1 MALREAADALRFIQE
16 DLVER
21 LSALGRAINSLHERG
36 KGRGLRSGGTRAT
49 RSAPETIDS
58 RANILK
64 PLAVQSH
71 LIARGAAVDLELVK
85 MKVCMVGEAAVGKT
99 SLVRRFVLDIFN
111 EAYAATL
118 GARVTKR
125 ELHFQGLEV
134 PKHVRV
140 DMTLWD
146 IMGERF
152 VRDELRE
159 SYLLGAQAVIAVADI
174 ARPST
179 MDALETWID
188 WVRNAVG
195 DVPVVYAVNKID
207 LLPELMKRPNDEEIE
222 QLFGMKDVFW
232 FYTSAKAGQGVEEVF
247 TAVARQ
253 VLAEVLDYQLQPMPK
268 GARPSSNTMDVA
280 RGAMGT

>member
-1 MALREAADALRFIQE
+1 
-16 DLVER
+16 
-21 LSALGRAINSLHERG
+21 
-36 KGRGLRSGGTRAT
+36 
-49 RSAPETIDS
+49 
-58 RANILK
+58 
-64 PLAVQSH
+64 
-71 LIARGAAVDLELVK
+71 VDLELVK

-125 ELHFQGLEV
+125 ELHFQGLEI

-159 SYLLGAQAVIAVADI
+159 SYLLGAQAVIAVADV

-179 MDALETWID
+179 LDALETWID

-222 QLFGMKDVFW
+222 QTFGMKDVMW
-232 FYTSAKAGQGVEEVF
+232 FYTSAKTGQGVEGVF
-247 TAVARQ
+247 TAVAKQ
-253 VLAEVLDYQLQPMPK
+253 VLAEVLDYQIEPIPK
-268 GARPSSNTMDVA
+268 GARPSPDTVDVP
-280 RGAMGT
+280 RGSMGI

>member
-1 MALREAADALRFIQE
+1 M
-16 DLVER
+16 
-21 LSALGRAINSLHERG
+21 
-36 KGRGLRSGGTRAT
+36 
-49 RSAPETIDS
+49 
-58 RANILK
+58 
-64 PLAVQSH
+64 
-71 LIARGAAVDLELVK
+71 DLELVK

-125 ELHFQGLEV
+125 ELHFQGVEMD
-134 PKHVRV
+134 KHVRV

-179 MDALETWID
+179 LDALEVWVD

-195 DVPVVYAVNKID
+195 EVPVVYAVNKID
-207 LLPELMKRPNDEEIE
+207 LLPELMKKPNDEEIE
-222 QLFGMKDVFW
+222 RLFGMKDVSW
-232 FYTSAKAGQGVEEVF
+232 FFTSAKSGQGVENVF
-247 TAVARQ
+247 TAVAKQ
-253 VLAEVLDYQLQPMPK
+253 VLAEVLDYQVNAIANS
-268 GARPSSNTMDVA
+268 ARLTPNQFDLT
-280 RGAMGT
+280 RGPLGP

>member
-1 MALREAADALRFIQE
+1 
-16 DLVER
+16 
-21 LSALGRAINSLHERG
+21 
-36 KGRGLRSGGTRAT
+36 
-49 RSAPETIDS
+49 
-58 RANILK
+58 
-64 PLAVQSH
+64 
-71 LIARGAAVDLELVK
+71 

-99 SLVRRFVLDIFN
+99 SLVRRFVLDLFN

-125 ELHFQGLEV
+125 ELHFQGVEMEK
-134 PKHVRV
+134 PVRV

-195 DVPVVYAVNKID
+195 EVPVVYAVNKID
-207 LLPELMKRPNDEEIE
+207 LLPELMRKPNDEEIE
-222 QLFGMKDVFW
+222 QLFGMRDVFW
-232 FYTSAKAGQGVEEVF
+232 FYTSAKTGQGVEPVF
-247 TAVARQ
+247 TAVAKQ
-253 VLAEVLDYQLQPMPK
+253 VLAEVLDYQISPIPK
-268 GARPSSNTMDVA
+268 GARPSPDSGGLV
-280 RGAMGT
+280 RGAMGP

>member
-1 MALREAADALRFIQE
+1 M
-16 DLVER
+16 
-21 LSALGRAINSLHERG
+21 
-36 KGRGLRSGGTRAT
+36 
-49 RSAPETIDS
+49 
-58 RANILK
+58 
-64 PLAVQSH
+64 
-71 LIARGAAVDLELVK
+71 DLELVK

-125 ELHFQGLEV
+125 ELHFQGLELD
-134 PKHVRV
+134 KHVRV

-159 SYLLGAQAVIAVADI
+159 SYLLGAQAVIAVADV

-179 MDALETWID
+179 LDALEVWVD

-195 DVPVVYAVNKID
+195 EVPVVYAVNKID
-207 LLPELMKRPNDEEIE
+207 LLAELMRRPNDEEIE
-222 QLFGMKDVFW
+222 RLFGMKDVSW
-232 FYTSAKAGQGVEEVF
+232 FFTSSRSKRPPRVGLRWDGPDLRMLPRLSIVSGGF
-247 TAVARQ
+247 GGRDHGPYSSPRSRSR
-253 VLAEVLDYQLQPMPK
+253 LM
-268 GARPSSNTMDVA
+268 ARPNALIRSTRSSWMRRSASAASRRATRKSPDPSRA
-280 RGAMGT
+280 ASPSR

>member
-1 MALREAADALRFIQE
+1 MGSQ
-16 DLVER
+16 
-21 LSALGRAINSLHERG
+21 RG
-36 KGRGLRSGGTRAT
+36 G
-49 RSAPETIDS
+49 P
-58 RANILK
+58 
-64 PLAVQSH
+64 
-71 LIARGAAVDLELVK
+71 VDLELVK

-134 PKHVRV
+134 DKHVRV

-179 MDALETWID
+179 LDALSVWVD

-207 LLPELMKRPNDEEIE
+207 LLPELMKRPNDAEIE
-222 QLFGMKDVFW
+222 TLFGMKDVFW
-232 FYTSAKAGQGVEEVF
+232 FYTSAKSGQGVEDVF
-247 TAVARQ
+247 TAVAKQ
-253 VLAEVLDYQLQPMPK
+253 VLAEVLDYQIQRIPK
-268 GARPSSNTMDVA
+268 GIQTNPDVPDLP
-280 RGAMGT
+280 RGSMGT

>member
-1 MALREAADALRFIQE
+1 
-16 DLVER
+16 
-21 LSALGRAINSLHERG
+21 
-36 KGRGLRSGGTRAT
+36 
-49 RSAPETIDS
+49 
-58 RANILK
+58 
-64 PLAVQSH
+64 
-71 LIARGAAVDLELVK
+71 

-134 PKHVRV
+134 DKHVRV

-179 MDALETWID
+179 LDAVETWIE

-195 DVPVVYAVNKID
+195 EGPVVHAVNKID
-207 LLPELMKRPNDEEIE
+207 LLPELMKRPNNEEIE
-222 QLFGMKDVFW
+222 ALCGMKDVFW
-232 FYTSAKAGQGVEEVF
+232 SYTSAKTGAGVENVF
-247 TAVARQ
+247 TAVAKQ
-253 VLAEVLDYQLQPMPK
+253 VLAEVLDYQVEPLPR
-268 GARPSSNTMDVA
+268 GARPNATTLDLA
-280 RGAMGT
+280 RGPIGP

>member
-1 MALREAADALRFIQE
+1 M
-16 DLVER
+16 
-21 LSALGRAINSLHERG
+21 
-36 KGRGLRSGGTRAT
+36 
-49 RSAPETIDS
+49 
-58 RANILK
+58 
-64 PLAVQSH
+64 
-71 LIARGAAVDLELVK
+71 DLELVK

-125 ELHFQGLEV
+125 ELHFQGVEV
-134 PKHVRV
+134 ERHVRV

-179 MDALETWID
+179 LDALEVWVE

-195 DVPVVYAVNKID
+195 DVPVVYAINKID
-207 LLPELMKRPNDEEIE
+207 LLPELMRKPNDEEIE
-222 QLFGMKDVFW
+222 RLCGVKDVSW
-232 FYTSAKAGQGVEEVF
+232 FYTSAKSGHAVENVF
-247 TAVARQ
+247 AAVAKQ
-253 VLAEVLDYQLQPMPK
+253 VLAEVLDYQVETLPRA
-268 GARPSSNTMDVA
+268 ARTNSTLTDLM
-280 RGAMGT
+280 RGSLGT

>member
-1 MALREAADALRFIQE
+1 M
-16 DLVER
+16 
-21 LSALGRAINSLHERG
+21 
-36 KGRGLRSGGTRAT
+36 
-49 RSAPETIDS
+49 
-58 RANILK
+58 
-64 PLAVQSH
+64 
-71 LIARGAAVDLELVK
+71 DLELVK

-159 SYLLGAQAVIAVADI
+159 SYLLGAQAVIAVADV

-195 DVPVVYAVNKID
+195 DVPVVYSVNKID

-232 FYTSAKAGQGVEEVF
+232 FYTSAKTGQGVEGVF
-247 TAVARQ
+247 SAVAKQ
-253 VLAEVLDYQLQPMPK
+253 VLAEVLDYQIQAVPK
-268 GARPSSNTMDVA
+268 GARPSADPMDLA
-280 RGAMGT
+280 RGSMGT